1 MKKITVFVVLALALV
16 LCSCVMKE
24 PGDDYYF
31 LASGVELLPG
41 MRAGEPLSHLGEF
54 RSMQST
60 PSCAF
65 DGEERVYHYSGFD
78 LYTEC
83 EDGKEIIARIVLTS
97 DATSTERGIRV
108 GDSFYEVVRSY
119 GRDYDKSGENIEY
132 DGARCKLQFFFRDG
146 VVTSIKYLADD

>member
-1 MKKITVFVVLALALV
+1 MRKITVFVILALALAF
-16 LCSCVMKE
+16 CSCVMKE
-24 PGDDYYF
+24 PSDDYYF
-31 LASGVELLPG
+31 LAGGVEILPG
-41 MRAGEPLSHLGEF
+41 MRAEEPLSHLGEF

-83 EDGKEIIARIVLTS
+83 EGGKEVISRIVLTS
-97 DATSTERGIRV
+97 DTASTERGIRV
-108 GDSFYEVVRSY
+108 GDSFHEVVRSY

-146 VVTSIKYLADD
+146 VVASIKYLADD